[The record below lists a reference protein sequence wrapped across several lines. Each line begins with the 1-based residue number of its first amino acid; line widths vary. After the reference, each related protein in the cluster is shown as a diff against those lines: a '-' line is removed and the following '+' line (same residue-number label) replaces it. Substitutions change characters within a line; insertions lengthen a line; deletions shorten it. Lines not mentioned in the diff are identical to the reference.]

1 MWHGDRTNMNPF
13 QFVNEI
19 TFGKKDVMVD
29 PDMEKKYV
37 PFMVNRSLSYFTDTV
52 HMANEMN
59 KYHHLDKK
67 LQFQFLLNIVRKK
80 KRFSKW
86 VKPTTDSNVDV
97 IKEYYGYSNEKAIQI
112 LPLLSADQLNIIKN
126 KVNKGG
132 RK

>member
-1 MWHGDRTNMNPF
+1 MSPF

-59 KYHHLDKK
+59 RYHHLDKK

-86 VKPTTDSNVDV
+86 VKPETDSNVDV

>member
-1 MWHGDRTNMNPF
+1 MSPF

-59 KYHHLDKK
+59 RYHHLDKK

-97 IKEYYGYSNEKAIQI
+97 IKEYYGYSNEKAIQV
-112 LPLLSADQLNIIKN
+112 LPLLSTSQLNIIKN

>member
-1 MWHGDRTNMNPF
+1 MSPF

-59 KYHHLDKK
+59 RYHHLDKK

-132 RK
+132 RQ

>member
-1 MWHGDRTNMNPF
+1 MWHGDRTNMSPF

>member
-1 MWHGDRTNMNPF
+1 MSPF

-59 KYHHLDKK
+59 RYHHLDKK

-112 LPLLSADQLNIIKN
+112 LPLLSTDQLNIIKN

>member
-1 MWHGDRTNMNPF
+1 MSPF

-86 VKPTTDSNVDV
+86 VKPQTDSNVDV

-112 LPLLSADQLNIIKN
+112 LPLLSSDQLNIIKN

>member
-1 MWHGDRTNMNPF
+1 MSPF

>member
-1 MWHGDRTNMNPF
+1 MSPF

-86 VKPTTDSNVDV
+86 VKPETDSNVDV

-112 LPLLSADQLNIIKN
+112 LPLLSTDQLNIIKN
-126 KVNKGG
+126 KVNKGR